1 MNKVSLFLSCSRL
14 LWCSRVLPTAY
25 YTLFYLPALGAG
37 DFAQA
42 RGLLGAAALGF
53 LLERRSEG
61 KGEGM
66 ISATQRIISFITK
79 DAAWLYCL
87 SELFNTAI
95 NEPLKYFKINKCN
108 KEPSKLQSCS

>member
-1 MNKVSLFLSCSRL
+1 MLQSFAYGLLHLILPAHFGCGGFCQGTWPFGCSRS
-14 LWCSRVLPTAY
+14 W
-25 YTLFYLPALGAG
+25 F
-37 DFAQA
+37 
-42 RGLLGAAALGF
+42 F
-53 LLERRSEG
+53 LLERSSEG

-66 ISATQRIISFITK
+66 ISAAQRIISFITK